1 MAMKNLKC
9 SACSEL
15 MCKGFMFSG
24 LDIKHLVYMPIGHVV
39 LKTNLPCKNFHVPGQ
54 YLYKP
59 CKAYVYCWEN
69 KYKPWLK
76 NHLPS
81 RAHNHRFLCAVGQ
94 DLHAPGM
101 WARLNVEPWFCNISH
116 WLSIRV
122 VWDLAQP
129 FTENQTWYI
138 IIIRIVSDNFVI
150 HCMGKY

>member
-1 MAMKNLKC
+1 
-9 SACSEL
+9 

-39 LKTNLPCKNFHVPGQ
+39 LKTNVPCKNFHVPGQ

-69 KYKPWLK
+69 KYKPWQK

-116 WLSIRV
+116 WLSCLRLFCYSLYGEVLSVLTHLPLDKMVAIS
-122 VWDLAQP
+122 
-129 FTENQTWYI
+129 QTTLSNAFSW
-138 IIIRIVSDNFVI
+138 
-150 HCMGKY
+150 MK